1 MKQIYGMSPRGKA
14 RLAGV
19 FEALEGLPAA
29 FGQTIVLGMLAVG
42 GDAAATAHNILT
54 QETLYRLGFTI
65 PLLAVGFHIAWALL
79 FYQLFKPV
87 NRTINL
93 LAVFAILVG
102 CAIQA
107 LAALVYL
114 APLVILQSGH
124 SIDAFNA
131 AQRQDLALVFVNLSH
146 QTFNVYLI
154 FFGFWCVLAG
164 YLIFRSTFMPR
175 ILGVLLVLDG
185 LGWMTYLWPPLA
197 TSMFPVIALV
207 SGLAEVPLQLWLIVF
222 GVNSK
227 RWHEQ
232 AAAAAITAVG
242 STQAQ
247 HQPVGVA
254 G

>member
-1 MKQIYGMSPRGKA
+1 VQQFSRLSPRAKA

-54 QETLYRLGFTI
+54 HEMLYRLGFAI
-65 PLLAVGFHIAWALL
+65 PLLAVSFHIVWVLL

-93 LAVFAILVG
+93 LAACVILVG

-114 APLVILQSGH
+114 APLLILQSGH
-124 SIDAFNA
+124 SLGAFNA
-131 AQRQDLALVFVNLSH
+131 AQREDLALVFVNLSH

-164 YLIFRSTFMPR
+164 YLIFKSTFMPR

-185 LGWMTYLWPPLA
+185 LGVYTQSCW
-197 TSMFPVIALV
+197 
-207 SGLAEVPLQLWLIVF
+207 SGGEEPWL
-222 GVNSK
+222 
-227 RWHEQ
+227 R
-232 AAAAAITAVG
+232 TARNASRRSRV
-242 STQAQ
+242 
-247 HQPVGVA
+247 
-254 G
+254 